1 MPIVRC
7 QQCGESDD
15 LTGNRVGRDIEITC
29 NRCGHS
35 WLRDTEPV
43 CPNCGGREVRAI
55 KEPLIQRARGTAY
68 SVVGQKTSYL
78 CEVCDAEEVARR
90 FRGPEVERHPR
101 EDPWK

>member
-7 QQCGESDD
+7 QRCGESDD
-15 LTGNRVGRDIEITC
+15 LTGTPAGTDIEITC

-35 WLRDTEPV
+35 WLRDTEPT
-43 CPNCGGREVRAI
+43 CPTCDGRNLHAI

-68 SVVGQKTSYL
+68 SVVGERTIYL
-78 CEVCDAEEVARR
+78 CEVCDADEVARR
-90 FRGPEVERHPR
+90 LASQEIERAPR